1 MAEILESEN
10 IRMKEIKSPS
20 RETVRPLTFP
30 RICFVLVLGA
40 SPGLCSPAAIT
51 EDVLPEQ
58 TTVPQRNTPAANV
71 KAFLPPLPL
80 EGASPD
86 GGTCVLERKCRLP
99 FVWITEK

>member
-10 IRMKEIKSPS
+10 IRMREIKSPS
-20 RETVRPLTFP
+20 REAVRPLTFLQ
-30 RICFVLVLGA
+30 ICFVLVLSLAG
-40 SPGLCSPAAIT
+40 PPVEIT

-58 TTVPQRNTPAANV
+58 TTVPEMNMLVTSV
-71 KAFLPPLPL
+71 KAFLLLLPL

-99 FVWITEK
+99 FVWIN